1 MSVKKINST
10 WTYDFQYN
18 GKRYRKRGFRT
29 KRDASQAE
37 KELYIDLSRGGQ
49 LADDITFI
57 EYFERWIKVNK
68 VDRVSQSTLNRY
80 YSALNVF
87 EEKFGSI
94 LIKDVSQLGYREM
107 LKEYAEGQ
115 FIGGRK
121 EGRTKESVK
130 KLNNCFSQAFKDALN
145 ERLIYK
151 DPTWNAPIYEKKAA
165 MSEKQKYLSLKDY
178 QLLKQTA
185 STKSHLSYLAIYI
198 LIATGARFG
207 EVQKLKRMDIN
218 KSKNTIHLRGTKTK
232 SADRYVAITSK
243 DMKHIIK
250 VINSRPLHKD
260 GYIFNTGVSLIT
272 NKAVTTAMRNIMAKH
287 ELKSDYGLHSLRHT
301 HASMLLGHGFSIQYV
316 SKRLGH
322 ANIEI
327 TWRVYSH
334 LLDEMKLQEDE
345 MLDSKLSF
353 F

>member
-1 MSVKKINST
+1 
-10 WTYDFQYN
+10 
-18 GKRYRKRGFRT
+18 
-29 KRDASQAE
+29 
-37 KELYIDLSRGGQ
+37 
-49 LADDITFI
+49 
-57 EYFERWIKVNK
+57 
-68 VDRVSQSTLNRY
+68 
-80 YSALNVF
+80 
-87 EEKFGSI
+87 
-94 LIKDVSQLGYREM
+94 
-107 LKEYAEGQ
+107 
-115 FIGGRK
+115 
-121 EGRTKESVK
+121 
-130 KLNNCFSQAFKDALN
+130 
-145 ERLIYK
+145 
-151 DPTWNAPIYEKKAA
+151 

-185 STKSHLSYLAIYI
+185 STKPHLSYLAIYI

-232 SADRYVAITSK
+232 SADRYVTITSK
-243 DMKHIIK
+243 DMKHIIE

-272 NKAVTTAMRNIMAKH
+272 NKAVTTTMRNILAKH

-353 F
+353 SKTDNKSTTKCLKTPI

>member
-1 MSVKKINST
+1 
-10 WTYDFQYN
+10 
-18 GKRYRKRGFRT
+18 
-29 KRDASQAE
+29 
-37 KELYIDLSRGGQ
+37 
-49 LADDITFI
+49 
-57 EYFERWIKVNK
+57 
-68 VDRVSQSTLNRY
+68 
-80 YSALNVF
+80 
-87 EEKFGSI
+87 
-94 LIKDVSQLGYREM
+94 
-107 LKEYAEGQ
+107 
-115 FIGGRK
+115 
-121 EGRTKESVK
+121 
-130 KLNNCFSQAFKDALN
+130 
-145 ERLIYK
+145 
-151 DPTWNAPIYEKKAA
+151 

-232 SADRYVAITSK
+232 SADRYVTITSK

-272 NKAVTTAMRNIMAKH
+272 NKAVTTAMRNILAKH

-301 HASMLLGHGFSIQYV
+301 HASMLLGHRFSIQYV